1 LIEIEKREHIEAG
14 AVVQNMLKKGQHA
27 GMPEQ
32 NEFFDELLDK
42 CTMPRLRKI
51 KQVEVYTP
59 WRKFVQL
66 K

>member
-42 CTMPRLRKI
+42 CTMPRLR
-51 KQVEVYTP
+51 
-59 WRKFVQL
+59 
-66 K
+66 